1 MTTGW
6 ARHRGYTR
14 IQCPRYT
21 REVSPPCCASG
32 TKARLTSSYSALVG
46 TRRRHLFFDRLGRM
60 PTRLW
65 RCQDAGRAPSEFSC
79 EDTSSLAVSD
89 SFVEGD
95 SFVRGG
101 SLEQGGRYVRP
112 IDVYR
117 TALCIRSPAA

>member
-1 MTTGW
+1 MLHEYRVGEPP
-6 ARHRGYTR
+6 RVYPDVMSEVYPRGLAPLLR
-14 IQCPRYT
+14 FWHQSSSDELVQC
-21 REVSPPCCASG
+21 
-32 TKARLTSSYSALVG
+32 LVG
-46 TRRRHLFFDRLGRM
+46 TRRRHLFFDRVGRT

-112 IDVYR
+112 ID
-117 TALCIRSPAA
+117 